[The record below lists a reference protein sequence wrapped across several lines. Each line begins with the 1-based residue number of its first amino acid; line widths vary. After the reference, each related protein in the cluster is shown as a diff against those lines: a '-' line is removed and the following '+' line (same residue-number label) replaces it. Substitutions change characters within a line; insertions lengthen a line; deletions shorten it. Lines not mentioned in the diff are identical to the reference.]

1 MLRNLSIKSL
11 YTLALAEGEG
21 LGTAYEY
28 YAKRLLIN
36 GWLSQFSRPT
46 RILIAGLPEKYG
58 ASLDFVEL
66 AAELEAE
73 VIVVD
78 DRPEALKRLEKG
90 IDEVGSKGILDN
102 LNWQPVM
109 TTNLC
114 SLKEIEGYFDLCL
127 CCEVL
132 QRLEIE
138 SRVEYISRLA
148 SLANYLALFV
158 PNADNASHGN
168 LSGLSGLYF
177 EDLTSLFREKQSRIG
192 FIDMPPFPPG
202 ITRSDEQREEAA
214 TGKKESVAMR
224 GLAFYAR
231 LERFL
236 PRSIRR
242 RQSHIVYSLTPA
254 S

>member
-28 YAKRLLIN
+28 YAKRLLISR
-36 GWLSQFSRPT
+36 WLSQFSRP
-46 RILIAGLPEKYG
+46 RRLLIAGLPEKYG
-58 ASLDFVEL
+58 ASLDFLEL
-66 AAELEAE
+66 SAELGAE

-78 DRPEALKRLEKG
+78 DRPKALERLRIS
-90 IDEVGSKGILDN
+90 IDEVGSEGILEN
-102 LNWQPVM
+102 LNWRPVE
-109 TTNLC
+109 TTNLG
-114 SLKEIEGYFDLCL
+114 SLKEIEGNFDLCV
-127 CCEVL
+127 CSEVL
-132 QRLEIE
+132 QRLEID
-138 SRVEYISRLA
+138 SRVEYVARLTSLA
-148 SLANYLALFV
+148 SALALFV
-158 PNADNASHGN
+158 PNADNASHAN
-168 LSGLSGLYF
+168 LSGLTGLYY
-177 EDLTSLFREKQSRIG
+177 EDLTTLFGAQQSQVG

-214 TGKKESVAMR
+214 TGNMESVAMR

-254 S
+254 F